1 VLPHKKFGGSFRLR
15 KGFRLCKA
23 SAGREHET
31 DEAAVASDGRENKP
45 VDKNLG
51 LWHHSTLMKKLLP
64 LSALLALLA
73 APLCLAQDAVTDP
86 VGVVTHQ
93 TMVGSDMAV
102 APTLHREPVFSGVIQ
117 EISNGNVIT
126 VANNPDWTQ
135 DTLAGTHYLL
145 VCDGDRQGLFASV
158 AANTQNSM
166 TLEFISETLGS
177 EQGDRVEPGD
187 FIKVI
192 PYWTLAT
199 LFPDGSVPD
208 RTEVLVFDRNSTGIN
223 KAGSPITYFDGFGW
237 YAGPTNKNN
246 ENIFPDESLVLRP
259 PSGSTAAF
267 SVTGHVPM
275 VPLRVSVGQLANG
288 IQQDT
293 RISNPFPIEVPL
305 QVLLEP
311 GNSANGDE
319 VLVFDNSNVGIN
331 KAGAPITYYTGFGWY
346 AGPTNSNSRLIA
358 PGQGLVYRRAATNTP
373 PLVIPQSSTHLN

>member
-1 VLPHKKFGGSFRLR
+1 MKISQIFPLAVLF
-15 KGFRLCKA
+15 A
-23 SAGREHET
+23 
-31 DEAAVASDGRENKP
+31 
-45 VDKNLG
+45 
-51 LWHHSTLMKKLLP
+51 LP
-64 LSALLALLA
+64 MA
-73 APLCLAQDAVTDP
+73 LAQEAVTDP

-126 VANNPDWTQ
+126 VSNNPEWTQ

-158 AANTQNSM
+158 AGNTQDSV
-166 TLEFISETLGS
+166 TLEFVSETLGS

-199 LFPDGSVPD
+199 LFPDGSVPNGSK
-208 RTEVLVFDRNSTGIN
+208 VLVFDRDSSGTN
-223 KAGSPITYFDGFGW
+223 KAGAPITYYDGFGW

-246 ENIFPDESLVLRP
+246 EIIFPDESIVLRP
-259 PSGSTAAF
+259 PTGSASTF

-275 VPLRVSVGQLANG
+275 VPLRVNVGQLATG
-288 IQQDT
+288 VEQDT

-305 QVLLEP
+305 SVLLDP
-311 GNSANGDE
+311 NNSGNGDK
-319 VLVFDNSNVGIN
+319 VLIFDNEVSGIN

-358 PGQGLVYRRAATNTP
+358 PGQGLVYRRAASNTP
-373 PLVIPQSSTHLN
+373 PLVLLQSSTHLN